1 MVPRLARGIGQ
12 ASQLTLNRIT
22 LALEFNLRCPG
33 DAQLHLQL
41 GQGFRRHEFRFG
53 VQQRPRCRL
62 RLDSNARFEVRQP
75 LGDLGQLAIDRLHLS
90 GERLAL
96 CHQIVKLLAGQCK
109 ALGRGQDLLQRT
121 QLALQVGHLRLEPFH
136 PLIGFA
142 QDGPV
147 GFGCRW
153 RVHRHRASGITQT
166 ILFLACRSV
175 LRFSLSQFGLEGRE
189 FQVERVVL
197 SLDFVEVG
205 VGLLAERVQFHGDGL
220 QV

>member
-1 MVPRLARGIGQ
+1 MMMPTPKITGAVLRGAQENRVHRILRVDRL
-12 ASQLTLNRIT
+12 
-22 LALEFNLRCPG
+22 
-33 DAQLHLQL
+33 
-41 GQGFRRHEFRFG
+41 
-53 VQQRPRCRL
+53 
-62 RLDSNARFEVRQP
+62 QP
-75 LGDLGQLAIDRLHLS
+75 LGDLAQLAINRLRFS
-90 GERLAL
+90 GERLVL
-96 CHQIVKLLAGQCK
+96 RDQIVKLFAGHCE
-109 ALGRGQDLLQRT
+109 ALWCGQDLLQRT